1 MDISQLIAKAGI
13 TPNGMQTATIDAV
26 QNGSGDV
33 IVLSS
38 TGTGKTLAYLLPV
51 AAQTDTTSTTLQTL
65 VVVPGRELALQSDT
79 VLKSIGSGIRS
90 MAVYG
95 GRPTMDE
102 HRLLRQQRPQIIFG
116 TPGRINDHIAKGNI
130 DVQRLAFLVIDEFDK
145 CLDMGFQQEIETL
158 LHSIPVKTR
167 RILLSATQPE
177 KMEATMNSYRSGH
190 KITTLDFRPDD
201 DVATDRI
208 KVLAVHSEE
217 KDKLPALAQLLGQI
231 GQESSVV
238 FLNYRDAVERVTNY
252 LLEQGFSAIAYHG
265 ALEQKEREEH
275 LYLFAN
281 HSVNTLVSTNL
292 GSRGIDIPDINNII
306 HYHLPESEQDYIHRI
321 GRTARWDKT
330 GRTFFLLGPEET
342 LPEYVD
348 ADVEDYNLSDH
359 ADEAPTLPPMV
370 TIYIGKGK
378 KDKKDKISKGD
389 IVGFLCKCGGLQSK
403 DIGRIDVY
411 DSYAYVA
418 VARLQAPKML
428 KKVKGQKI
436 KGQKTIVEVHRNS
449 EM

>member
-102 HRLLRQQRPQIIFG
+102 HRLLHQQRPQIIFG

-177 KMEATMNSYRSGH
+177 KMEATMNDYSSGH

-378 KDKKDKISKGD
+378 KDKISKGD

-411 DSYAYVA
+411 DNYAYVA

>member
-1 MDISQLIAKAGI
+1 
-13 TPNGMQTATIDAV
+13 
-26 QNGSGDV
+26 
-33 IVLSS
+33 
-38 TGTGKTLAYLLPV
+38 
-51 AAQTDTTSTTLQTL
+51 
-65 VVVPGRELALQSDT
+65 
-79 VLKSIGSGIRS
+79 
-90 MAVYG
+90 MACYG

-102 HRLLRQQRPQIIFG
+102 HRLLRQQCPQIIFG

-177 KMEATMNSYRSGH
+177 KMEATMNDYSSGH

-217 KDKLPALAQLLGQI
+217 KDKLPALTQLLGQI

-378 KDKKDKISKGD
+378 KDKISKGD

-411 DSYAYVA
+411 DNYAYVA

>member
-13 TPNGMQTATIDAV
+13 TSNGMQTATIDAV

-177 KMEATMNSYRSGH
+177 KMEATMNDYSSGH

-378 KDKKDKISKGD
+378 KDKISKGD

-411 DSYAYVA
+411 DNYAYVA

>member
-33 IVLSS
+33 IVLSP

-177 KMEATMNSYRSGH
+177 KMEATMNDYSSGH

-378 KDKKDKISKGD
+378 KDKISKGD

-411 DSYAYVA
+411 DNYAYVA

>member
-177 KMEATMNSYRSGH
+177 KMEATMNDYSSGH

-378 KDKKDKISKGD
+378 KDKISKGD

-403 DIGRIDVY
+403 DIGRNDVY
-411 DSYAYVA
+411 DNYAYVA

>member
-130 DVQRLAFLVIDEFDK
+130 DVLRLASLVIDEFDK

-177 KMEATMNSYRSGH
+177 KMEATMNDYSSGH

-378 KDKKDKISKGD
+378 KDKISKGD

-411 DSYAYVA
+411 DNYAYVA

>member
-33 IVLSS
+33 FVLSP

-130 DVQRLAFLVIDEFDK
+130 DVLRLAFLVIDEFDK

-167 RILLSATQPE
+167 RILLSATQLE
-177 KMEATMNSYRSGH
+177 KMEATMNDYSSGH

-378 KDKKDKISKGD
+378 KDKISKGD

-411 DSYAYVA
+411 DNYAYVA

>member
-33 IVLSS
+33 FVLSS

-90 MAVYG
+90 MACYG

-102 HRLLRQQRPQIIFG
+102 HRLLHQQCPQIIFG

-177 KMEATMNSYRSGH
+177 KMEATMNDYSSGH

-378 KDKKDKISKGD
+378 KDKISKGD
-389 IVGFLCKCGGLQSK
+389 IVGFLCKCGGLLSK

-411 DSYAYVA
+411 DNYAYVA

-428 KKVKGQKI
+428 KKVKDQKI

>member
-38 TGTGKTLAYLLPV
+38 TGTGKTLAYLLLV

-95 GRPTMDE
+95 GHPTMDE

-130 DVQRLAFLVIDEFDK
+130 DVLRLAFLVIDEFDK

-177 KMEATMNSYRSGH
+177 KMEATMNDYSSGH

-378 KDKKDKISKGD
+378 KDKISKGD

-411 DSYAYVA
+411 DNYAYVA

>member
-95 GRPTMDE
+95 GHPTMDE

-130 DVQRLAFLVIDEFDK
+130 DVLRLAFLVIDEFDK

-177 KMEATMNSYRSGH
+177 KMEATMNDYSSGH

-378 KDKKDKISKGD
+378 KDKISKGD

-411 DSYAYVA
+411 DNYAYVA

>member
-1 MDISQLIAKAGI
+1 MDIYQLIVKAGI
-13 TPNGMQTATIDAV
+13 TPNEMQADTMEAV
-26 QNGSGDV
+26 QNGNDDV
-33 IVLSS
+33 VVLSP

-51 AAQTDTTSTTLQTL
+51 AAQTDAASTTLQAL

-79 VLKSIGSGIRS
+79 VLKNIGSGLRS

-102 HRLLRQQRPQIIFG
+102 HRILRQQCPQIIFG

-130 DVQRLAFLVIDEFDK
+130 DVKQLAFLVIDEFDK

-158 LHSIPVKTR
+158 LHSIPLKAR
-167 RILLSATQPE
+167 RILLSATQP
-177 KMEATMNSYRSGH
+177 
-190 KITTLDFRPDD
+190 
-201 DVATDRI
+201 RI
-208 KVLAVHSEE
+208 KVLTVRSEN
-217 KDKLPALAQLLGQI
+217 KDKLPALARLLGQI

-252 LLEQGFSAIAYHG
+252 LRDQGFSAISYHG

-348 ADVEDYNLSDH
+348 ADVEDYSLSDH
-359 ADEAPTLPPMV
+359 ADEAPTLAPMV
-370 TIYIGKGK
+370 TVYIGKG
-378 KDKKDKISKGD
+378 KKDKISKGD
-389 IVGFLCKCGGLQSK
+389 IVGFLCKCGGLKAQ

-411 DSYAYVA
+411 DNYAYVA
-418 VARLQAPKML
+418 VARLLAPKML
-428 KKVKGQKI
+428 KMVKGQKI
-436 KGQKTIVEVHRNS
+436 KGQKTLVEVQRGQS
-449 EM
+449 V

>member
-51 AAQTDTTSTTLQTL
+51 AAQTDTTSTTFQTL

-95 GRPTMDE
+95 GHPTMDE

-130 DVQRLAFLVIDEFDK
+130 DVLRLAFLVIDEFDK

-177 KMEATMNSYRSGH
+177 KMEATMNDYSSGH

-378 KDKKDKISKGD
+378 KDKISKGD

-411 DSYAYVA
+411 DNYAYVA

>member
-130 DVQRLAFLVIDEFDK
+130 DVLRLAFLVIDEFDK

-177 KMEATMNSYRSGH
+177 KMEATMNDYSSGH

-378 KDKKDKISKGD
+378 KDKISKGD

-411 DSYAYVA
+411 DNYAYVA

>member
-177 KMEATMNSYRSGH
+177 KMEATMNDYSSGH

-378 KDKKDKISKGD
+378 KDKISKGD

-411 DSYAYVA
+411 DNYAYVA

>member
-1 MDISQLIAKAGI
+1 MDLYQLIAKAGI
-13 TPNGMQTATIDAV
+13 TPNEMQADTMDVV
-26 QNGSGDV
+26 QNGNDDV
-33 IVLSS
+33 VVLSP
-38 TGTGKTLAYLLPV
+38 TGTGKTLAYLLPI
-51 AAQTDTTSTTLQTL
+51 AAQTDAASTTLQTL

-79 VLKSIGSGIRS
+79 VLKNIGSGLRS

-102 HRLLRQQRPQIIFG
+102 HRILRQQCPQIIFG

-130 DVQRLAFLVIDEFDK
+130 DVQQLAFLVIDEFDK

-158 LHSIPVKTR
+158 LHSIPLKAR
-167 RILLSATQPE
+167 RILLSATLPE
-177 KMEATMNSYRSGH
+177 KMEATMNSFRSGH
-190 KITTLDFRPDD
+190 EITTLDFSPEDD
-201 DVATDRI
+201 ATAERI
-208 KVLAVHSEE
+208 KVLTVHSEN

-252 LLEQGFSAIAYHG
+252 LLDQGFSAISYHG

-348 ADVEDYNLSDH
+348 ADVEDYSLFDH
-359 ADEAPTLPPMV
+359 ADEAPTLAPMV
-370 TIYIGKGK
+370 TVYIGKG
-378 KDKKDKISKGD
+378 KKDKISKGD
-389 IVGFLCKCGGLQSK
+389 IVGFLCKCGGLKAK

-411 DSYAYVA
+411 DNYAYVA
-418 VARLQAPKML
+418 VVRLLAPKML
-428 KKVKGQKI
+428 KMVKGQKI
-436 KGQKTIVEVHRNS
+436 KGQKTIVEVHRALDK
-449 EM
+449 

>member
-13 TPNGMQTATIDAV
+13 TPNGMQMATIDAV

-177 KMEATMNSYRSGH
+177 KMEATMNDYSSGH

-378 KDKKDKISKGD
+378 KDKISKGD

-411 DSYAYVA
+411 DNYAYVA

>member
-51 AAQTDTTSTTLQTL
+51 TAQTDTTSTTLQTL

-177 KMEATMNSYRSGH
+177 KMEATMNDYSSGH

-378 KDKKDKISKGD
+378 KDKISKGD

-411 DSYAYVA
+411 DNYAYVA

>member
-33 IVLSS
+33 FVLSS

-79 VLKSIGSGIRS
+79 VLKNIGSGIRS

-177 KMEATMNSYRSGH
+177 KMEATMNDYSSGH

-378 KDKKDKISKGD
+378 KDKISKGD

-411 DSYAYVA
+411 DNYAYVA

>member
-1 MDISQLIAKAGI
+1 MNISQLITKAGI
-13 TPNGMQTATIDAV
+13 TPNEMQEATIDAV
-26 QNGSGDV
+26 LNDRDDV
-33 IVLSS
+33 VVMSP

-51 AAQTDTTSTTLQTL
+51 AAQTDATSTALQTL

-79 VLKSIGSGIRS
+79 VLKNIGSGIRS
-90 MAVYG
+90 MACYG

-102 HRLLRQQRPQIIFG
+102 HRLLRQQCPQIIFG

-130 DVQRLAFLVIDEFDK
+130 DVRQLAFLVIDEFDK

-158 LHSIPVKTR
+158 LHSIPLRAR

-190 KITTLDFRPDD
+190 KITTLDFRLEDD
-201 DVATDRI
+201 ATTERI
-208 KVLAVHSEE
+208 KVLTVRSEE
-217 KDKLPALAQLLGQI
+217 KDKLSALAQLLGQI

-238 FLNYRDAVERVTNY
+238 FLNYRDAVERVTDY
-252 LLEQGFSAIAYHG
+252 LLEQGFSAISYHG

-330 GRTFFLLGPEET
+330 GRTFFLLGPEES

-348 ADVEDYNLSDH
+348 ADVENYNLSDH
-359 ADEAPTLPPMV
+359 TDEAPTLPPMV

-378 KDKKDKISKGD
+378 KDKISKGD
-389 IVGFLCKCGGLQSK
+389 IVGFLCKCGGLNSK

-411 DSYAYVA
+411 DNYAYAA
-418 VARLQAPKML
+418 VARLLVPMML

-436 KGQKTIVEVHRNS
+436 KGQKTIVEVHRTW
-449 EM
+449 EK

>member
-177 KMEATMNSYRSGH
+177 KMEATMNDYSSAH

-378 KDKKDKISKGD
+378 KDKISKGD

-411 DSYAYVA
+411 DNYAYVA

>member
-1 MDISQLIAKAGI
+1 MDLYQLIAKAGI
-13 TPNGMQTATIDAV
+13 TPNEMQADTMDVV
-26 QNGSGDV
+26 QNGNDDV
-33 IVLSS
+33 VVLSP
-38 TGTGKTLAYLLPV
+38 TGTGKTLAYLLPI
-51 AAQTDTTSTTLQTL
+51 AAQTDAASTTLQTL

-79 VLKSIGSGIRS
+79 VLKNIGSGLRS

-102 HRLLRQQRPQIIFG
+102 HRILRQQCPQIIFG

-130 DVQRLAFLVIDEFDK
+130 DVQQLAFLVIDEFDK

-158 LHSIPVKTR
+158 LHSIPLKAR
-167 RILLSATQPE
+167 HILLSATLPE
-177 KMEATMNSYRSGH
+177 KMEATMNSFRSGH
-190 KITTLDFRPDD
+190 EITTLDFSPEDD
-201 DVATDRI
+201 ATAERI
-208 KVLAVHSEE
+208 KVLTVHSEN

-238 FLNYRDAVERVTNY
+238 FFNYRDAVERVTNY
-252 LLEQGFSAIAYHG
+252 LLDQGFSAISYHG

-348 ADVEDYNLSDH
+348 ADVEDYSLFDH
-359 ADEAPTLPPMV
+359 ADEAPTLAPMV
-370 TIYIGKGK
+370 TVYIGKG
-378 KDKKDKISKGD
+378 KKDKISKGD
-389 IVGFLCKCGGLQSK
+389 IVGFLCKCGGLKAK

-411 DSYAYVA
+411 DNYAYVA
-418 VARLQAPKML
+418 VVHFLAPKML
-428 KKVKGQKI
+428 KMVKGQKI
-436 KGQKTIVEVHRNS
+436 KGQKTIVEVHRALDK
-449 EM
+449 

>member
-1 MDISQLIAKAGI
+1 MDITQLIAKAGI
-13 TPNGMQTATIDAV
+13 TPNEMQTATIDAV
-26 QNGSGDV
+26 QNGSDDV
-33 IVLSS
+33 VVLSP
-38 TGTGKTLAYLLPV
+38 TGTGKTLAYLLPF
-51 AAQTDTTSTTLQTL
+51 AAQTDVASTTLQAL

-79 VLKSIGSGIRS
+79 VLKNIGSGIRS
-90 MAVYG
+90 MACYG

-102 HRLLRQQRPQIIFG
+102 HRMLRQQCPQIIFG

-130 DVQRLAFLVIDEFDK
+130 DVQQLAFLVIDEFDK

-158 LHSIPVKTR
+158 LHSIPLKAR

-177 KMEATMNSYRSGH
+177 KMEMTMNSYRSGH
-190 KITTLDFRPDD
+190 KITTLDFRPADD
-201 DVATDRI
+201 AATDRI
-208 KVLAVHSEE
+208 KVLTVHSEE
-217 KDKLPALAQLLGQI
+217 KDKLPALARLLGQI

-238 FLNYRDAVERVTNY
+238 FLNYRDAVERVTDY
-252 LLEQGFSAIAYHG
+252 LVDQGFSAISYHG

-292 GSRGIDIPDINNII
+292 GSRGIDIPDINYII

-330 GRTFFLLGPEET
+330 GRTIFLLGPEET

-348 ADVEDYNLSDH
+348 ADVEDYSLADH
-359 ADEAPTLPPMV
+359 ADEAPTLAPMV
-370 TIYIGKGK
+370 TVYIGKGK
-378 KDKKDKISKGD
+378 KDRISKSD
-389 IVGFLCKCGGLQSK
+389 IVGFLCKCGGLKAQ

-411 DSYAYVA
+411 DNYAYVA
-418 VARLQAPKML
+418 VARPQVLKML
-428 KKVKGQKI
+428 KKVRGQKI
-436 KGQKTIVEVHRNS
+436 KGLKTLVEVQR
-449 EM
+449 EQKA

>member
-13 TPNGMQTATIDAV
+13 TPNEMQTATIDAV
-26 QNGSGDV
+26 QNGNDDV
-33 IVLSS
+33 VVLSP

-51 AAQTDTTSTTLQTL
+51 VAQIDAPSTTLQAL
-65 VVVPGRELALQSDT
+65 VIVPGRELALQSDT
-79 VLKSIGSGIRS
+79 VLKNIGSGLRS

-102 HRLLRQQRPQIIFG
+102 HRLLRQQCPQIIFG

-130 DVQRLAFLVIDEFDK
+130 DVQQLAFLVIDEFDK
-145 CLDMGFQQEIETL
+145 CMDMGFQQEIETL
-158 LHSIPVKTR
+158 LHSIPLKAR

-177 KMEATMNSYRSGH
+177 KMEATMNSYRTGH
-190 KITTLDFRPDD
+190 KIMTLDFRPEDE
-201 DVATDRI
+201 ATAERI
-208 KVLAVHSEE
+208 KVLTVHSEE

-252 LLEQGFSAIAYHG
+252 LLDQGFSAISYQG

-330 GRTFFLLGPEET
+330 GRTFFLLGPEEA

-378 KDKKDKISKGD
+378 KDKISKGD
-389 IVGFLCKCGGLQSK
+389 IVGFLCKCGGLQAK

-411 DSYAYVA
+411 DNYAFVA
-418 VARLQAPKML
+418 VARLVAPKML

-436 KGQKTIVEVHRNS
+436 KGQKTIIEVHRS
-449 EM
+449 LDK

>member
-33 IVLSS
+33 FVLSS

-79 VLKSIGSGIRS
+79 VLKSIGSSIRS

-177 KMEATMNSYRSGH
+177 KMEATMNDYSSGH

-378 KDKKDKISKGD
+378 KDKISKGD
-389 IVGFLCKCGGLQSK
+389 IVGFLCKCGGLLSK

-411 DSYAYVA
+411 DNYAYVA

-428 KKVKGQKI
+428 KKVKDQKI

>member
-130 DVQRLAFLVIDEFDK
+130 DVLRLAFLVIDEFDK

-177 KMEATMNSYRSGH
+177 KMEATMNDYSSGH

-342 LPEYVD
+342 LPEYVN

-378 KDKKDKISKGD
+378 KDKISKGD

-411 DSYAYVA
+411 DNYAYVA

>member
-177 KMEATMNSYRSGH
+177 KMEATMNDYSSGH

-378 KDKKDKISKGD
+378 KDKISKGD
-389 IVGFLCKCGGLQSK
+389 IVGFLCKCGGLLSK

-411 DSYAYVA
+411 DNYAYVA

-428 KKVKGQKI
+428 KKVKDQKI

>member
-13 TPNGMQTATIDAV
+13 TPNGMQTATINAV

-33 IVLSS
+33 IVLSP

-51 AAQTDTTSTTLQTL
+51 AAQTDTTSTILQTL
-65 VVVPGRELALQSDT
+65 VVVPGRELTLQSDT
-79 VLKSIGSGIRS
+79 VLKNIGSGIRS
-90 MAVYG
+90 MACYG

-102 HRLLRQQRPQIIFG
+102 HRLLRQQCPQIIFG

-158 LHSIPVKTR
+158 LHSIPLRAR

-378 KDKKDKISKGD
+378 KDKISKGD

-411 DSYAYVA
+411 DNYAYVA

>member
-90 MAVYG
+90 MACYG

-102 HRLLRQQRPQIIFG
+102 HRLLHQQCPQIIFG

-177 KMEATMNSYRSGH
+177 KMEATMNDYSSGH

-378 KDKKDKISKGD
+378 KDKISKGD

-411 DSYAYVA
+411 DNYAYVA

-428 KKVKGQKI
+428 KKVKDQKI

>member
-33 IVLSS
+33 IVLSP

-177 KMEATMNSYRSGH
+177 KMEATMNDYSSGH

-217 KDKLPALAQLLGQI
+217 KDKLPALALLLGQI

-378 KDKKDKISKGD
+378 KDKISKGD
-389 IVGFLCKCGGLQSK
+389 IVGFLCKCGGLLSK

-411 DSYAYVA
+411 DNYAYVA

-428 KKVKGQKI
+428 KKVKDQKI

>member
-90 MAVYG
+90 MAIYG

-130 DVQRLAFLVIDEFDK
+130 DVLRLAFLVIDEFDK

-177 KMEATMNSYRSGH
+177 KMEATMNDYSSGH

-342 LPEYVD
+342 LPEYVN

-378 KDKKDKISKGD
+378 KDKISKGD

-411 DSYAYVA
+411 DNYAYVA

>member
-51 AAQTDTTSTTLQTL
+51 TAQTDTTSTTLQTL

-177 KMEATMNSYRSGH
+177 KMEATMNDYSSGH

-342 LPEYVD
+342 LPEYVN

-378 KDKKDKISKGD
+378 KDKISKGD

-411 DSYAYVA
+411 DNYAYVA

>member
-33 IVLSS
+33 FVLSS

-90 MAVYG
+90 MACYG
-95 GRPTMDE
+95 GCPTMDE
-102 HRLLRQQRPQIIFG
+102 HRLLRQQCPQIIFG

-177 KMEATMNSYRSGH
+177 KMEATMNDYSSGH

-342 LPEYVD
+342 LPEYVN

-378 KDKKDKISKGD
+378 KDKISKGD

-411 DSYAYVA
+411 DNYAYVA

>member
-79 VLKSIGSGIRS
+79 VLKSIGSGICS

-130 DVQRLAFLVIDEFDK
+130 DVLRLAFLVIDEFDK

-177 KMEATMNSYRSGH
+177 KMEATMNDYSSGH

-378 KDKKDKISKGD
+378 KDKISKGD

-411 DSYAYVA
+411 DNYAYVA